1 MKRINALQ
9 YRKLVKFCKDIFRD
23 RKFIT
28 KRQFNLLIQQN
39 LSQMSTRYRRYM
51 LDLELIK
58 EKNRVIVPG
67 DLLIHFK
74 LIDYQAM
81 TRLERSGSVKIYENK
96 KIILTPADP
105 EAEFNFPEH
114 WILENKSRAVFTF
127 KIKTNEQ

>member
-9 YRKLVKFCKDIFRD
+9 YKKLVKFCKDIFRD

-81 TRLERSGSVKIYENK
+81 TRLERSGSVKIYDNK
-96 KIILTPADP
+96 KILFTPANP
-105 EAEFNFPEH
+105 EAKFSFPDH
-114 WILENKSRAVFTF
+114 WIVESKVRGVLIFNVK
-127 KIKTNEQ
+127 